1 MNLRLSLSEKIFSVI
16 IYVVMFIIAVVALI
30 PFFNVITL
38 SLSSPETASRLGLHL
53 FPTEL
58 YFGAY
63 EKVVKSA
70 SIFKGF
76 FNSVLVTLVG
86 TVLTLAVSALAAYPL
101 SKRYLMHRGFW
112 TGIIVF
118 TMFFTG
124 GTIPSYILVRNLGL
138 MDSRASLILPSLV
151 NTFNMLII
159 RNFFMS
165 LPEDIEEA
173 ARIDGANDFLILFK
187 IVLPLSKSILATVAL
202 WTAVSHWNSW
212 FPCLLYIRS
221 TDKYVLQ
228 VILRRIILDGSSEFV
243 NMEVANITEPTTETI
258 KAATT
263 VVTILPIILVYPFLQ
278 KYFVQGVMVGSL
290 KG

>member
-1 MNLRLSLSEKIFSVI
+1 MNKRLTLSEKIFTAA
-16 IYVVMFIIAVVALI
+16 IYIVMFIAAVLAIV
-30 PFFNVITL
+30 PFLNVITL
-38 SLSSPETASRLGLHL
+38 SLSSPEKASELGLHL

-58 YFGAY
+58 YLGAY
-63 EKVVKSA
+63 EKVINSSA
-70 SIFKGF
+70 IFNGF
-76 FNSVLVTLVG
+76 FNSVYITVVG
-86 TVLTLAVSALAAYPL
+86 TVATLIVSSLAAYPL
-101 SKRYLMHRGFW
+101 SKKYLANRGFW

-124 GTIPSYILVRNLGL
+124 GTIPNYILVRNLGL
-138 MDSRASLILPSLV
+138 MDMRAALILPSLV

-173 ARIDGANDFLILFK
+173 ARIDGANDFKILFK

-202 WTAVSHWNSW
+202 WTAVAHWNSW
-212 FPCLLYIRS
+212 FPCLLYIRD
-221 TDKYVLQ
+221 TNKYVLQ
-228 VILRRIILDGSSEFV
+228 VILRRIILDGSSEFI
-243 NMEVANITEPTTETI
+243 NMEANNITEPTTETI

-263 VVTILPIILVYPFLQ
+263 IVTILPIILVYPFLQ

>member
-1 MNLRLSLSEKIFSVI
+1 MNMRLSLSEKIFTAA
-16 IYVVMFIIAVVALI
+16 IYICMFITAAVALI
-30 PFFNVITL
+30 PFLNVITL
-38 SLSSPETASRLGLHL
+38 SLSSPKTASELGLHL

-63 EKVVKSA
+63 SKVIRSSA
-70 SIFKGF
+70 IFKGF
-76 FNSVLVTLVG
+76 FNSVFITFAGTVATLV
-86 TVLTLAVSALAAYPL
+86 VSALAAYPL
-101 SKRYLMHRGFW
+101 SKRYLVNRGFW

-124 GTIPSYILVRNLGL
+124 GMIPNYILVRNLGL
-138 MDSRASLILPSLV
+138 MDSRAALILPSLV

-159 RNFFMS
+159 RNYFMG

-173 ARIDGANDFLILFK
+173 ARIDGANDFKVLFS

-202 WTAVSHWNSW
+202 WTAVAQWNSW
-212 FPCLLYIRS
+212 FPCLLYIRN

-243 NMEVANITEPTTETI
+243 NMEAMNVTEPTTEAI

-263 VVTILPIILVYPFLQ
+263 IVTILPIMLVYPFLQ